1 MEDIHWTF
9 GVCSEDE
16 DTCLEQQ
23 YNLWNIT
30 EISGIQMAKIRPGSI
45 DFALLK
51 SLIFPKV
58 GSMNCEE
65 LCNCLSCGHGHC
77 SDQEDQDKCTV
88 NKSGFICRCSNSPS
102 YPSSRVILMDMLS
115 TGNACRQCKN

>member
-1 MEDIHWTF
+1 MDAVHWTL

-16 DTCLEQQ
+16 NSCLKQR
-23 YNLWNIT
+23 YSMWNIT
-30 EISGIQMAKIRPGSI
+30 QIAGTQMATVHPGSI
-45 DFALLK
+45 DSVLLR
-51 SLIFPKV
+51 SLTFPAV
-58 GSMNCEE
+58 HSMNCNE
-65 LCNCLSCGHGHC
+65 LCNCLSCGHGNC